1 MTPAASARSITAVD
15 SASKHLLVEYFDCD
29 RSVLNDRAAIA
40 ALMRQAAGAAGATVV
55 NEVFHPY
62 APQGVTG
69 VLVIEESHLSI
80 HTWPEHGYAAVD
92 FFTCGD
98 CDPMR
103 AHEVLR
109 AGLAAERLEVL
120 LLRRGER
127 ERLRSMAIVRHDR
140 EPSSARPASASG
152 AVHAGQSMVQ
162 EHDAPHA
169 TSPVLPVT

>member
-1 MTPAASARSITAVD
+1 MTSAVWPRTIHLVD

-29 RSVLNDRAAIA
+29 PAVLNDRATIA
-40 ALMRQAAGAAGATVV
+40 VLMRQAARAAGATVV

-98 CDPMR
+98 CEPLR

-109 AGLAAERLEVL
+109 SGLSAARVEVL

-127 ERLRSMAIVRHDR
+127 DRVRSMAVVRHDR
-140 EPSSARPASASG
+140 ESSSVRAVPRTSA
-152 AVHAGQSMVQ
+152 ADALQSVVQ
-162 EHDAPHA
+162 EHEVSQA